1 MAAAGEHVAAR
12 LRSVPGVEVSPC
24 EGTYLL
30 WLDCRGLLEETGL
43 RPTDLDGFLLEEAG
57 LWLDDGRMFGT
68 GGDGFTR
75 LNLACPRPTLDEAL
89 DRLEAAVARLR
100 DSRPGGALETRRA
113 DGG

>member
-1 MAAAGEHVAAR
+1 
-12 LRSVPGVEVSPC
+12 
-24 EGTYLL
+24 
-30 WLDCRGLLEETGL
+30 
-43 RPTDLDGFLLEEAG
+43 
-57 LWLDDGRMFGT
+57 MFGT